1 MRIIQ
6 ITVQALLLVMQGFT
20 RIGLLIAANG
30 L

>member
-1 MRIIQ
+1 MRITQ
-6 ITVQALLLVMQGFT
+6 ITVQAFFIVMQGFT